1 MSVNKRWVK
10 LEMCISAL
18 KEGKLKEYYGKSD
31 ILYFEDDTCSLIHN
45 MYVQG
50 KTDKEILSLIKLK

>member
-10 LEMCISAL
+10 LEVCISAL